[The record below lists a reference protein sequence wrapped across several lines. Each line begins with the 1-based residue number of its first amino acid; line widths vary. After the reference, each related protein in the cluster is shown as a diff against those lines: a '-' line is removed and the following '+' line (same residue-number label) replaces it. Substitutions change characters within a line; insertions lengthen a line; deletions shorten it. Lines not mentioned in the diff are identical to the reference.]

1 MYSATERLSLELGD
15 DCQRHGRRQHE
26 AEFSEKDDLPPDLS
40 RITFHRINMLHAN
53 LPAWR
58 YAVLLLSCVAAFVS
72 GYLNA
77 IDYKK
82 PLTKTQRIM
91 NSVSVWTLI
100 ALLAVVQTSTNFYTD
115 PSMDTMQYM
124 D

>member
-1 MYSATERLSLELGD
+1 MLSG
-15 DCQRHGRRQHE
+15 
-26 AEFSEKDDLPPDLS
+26 
-40 RITFHRINMLHAN
+40 N

-72 GYLNA
+72 GYLNV

-100 ALLAVVQTSTNFYTD
+100 TSMSIVLYSTHFFTD
-115 PSMDTMQYM
+115 PNMDTMQYM

>member
-1 MYSATERLSLELGD
+1 MLS
-15 DCQRHGRRQHE
+15 
-26 AEFSEKDDLPPDLS
+26 
-40 RITFHRINMLHAN
+40 AN

-58 YAVLLLSCVAAFVS
+58 YAVLLLGCVAAFVS
-72 GYLNA
+72 GYLNV

-82 PLTKTQRIM
+82 PLTKTQRIL

-100 ALLAVVQTSTNFYTD
+100 VLMGIIQYSTHFYTD
-115 PSMDTMQYM
+115 PTMDTMQYM

>member
-1 MYSATERLSLELGD
+1 MLS
-15 DCQRHGRRQHE
+15 
-26 AEFSEKDDLPPDLS
+26 
-40 RITFHRINMLHAN
+40 AN

-58 YAVLLLSCVAAFVS
+58 YAVLLLSCVAAAVS
-72 GYLNA
+72 GYLNV

-82 PLTKTQRIM
+82 PLTKTQRIL

-100 ALLAVVQTSTNFYTD
+100 TLMTIVQYSTHFYSD
-115 PSMDTMQYM
+115 PSMDTTGYM